1 MFTCY
6 VIKEQSKCERKMTEN
21 LLTLHPTV
29 FQSNRSGLLPS
40 IIEINETN
48 SASPDTYIISLV
60 LSCTYTVLLFP
71 LGLMGNIL
79 ILLVNLD
86 PRQRMSTPDLYFTN
100 LALADLVLVLDSL
113 IEVFNLSEHYYDDAV
128 LCSCMALFLQ
138 VNMYSSVF
146 SLTWMSLDRCLALTG
161 LSTRALPENVS
172 VTHSTRLAQR
182 ACVTIWAAATLCTLI
197 PFAMAHIHHGW
208 GRGFCFAGVAE
219 VQWLEVTLGFA
230 LPFCVMGVCYALIAR
245 VLLRSE
251 RPQRTK
257 ALHMIVVAV
266 TVFFVCWLPEN
277 VFISVHLLSG
287 DSASRRRGNHTLWQ
301 RYPLTGHV
309 VTLAACANSCLN
321 PLVYSLLGNTF
332 RRKLQVFVA
341 HHVCCLHTCMQTVN
355 TTPPCPCVTCT
366 NVNHSCSHENQD
378 LEEERDLRSGEEG
391 AEGRECVCDRVG

>member
-1 MFTCY
+1 
-6 VIKEQSKCERKMTEN
+6 MTFD
-21 LLTLHPTV
+21 PVV
-29 FQSNRSGLLPS
+29 FPSNRSGPHPS
-40 IIEINETN
+40 IIDVNVTN
-48 SASPDTYIISLV
+48 STSQDTYIISLV
-60 LSCTYTVLLFP
+60 LSCIYTILLFP

-79 ILLVNLD
+79 ILLVNFD

-161 LSTRALPENVS
+161 LRARAIPDNAHRSRV
-172 VTHSTRLAQR
+172 AQR
-182 ACVTIWAAATLCTLI
+182 ACGTIWAAATLCTLI
-197 PFAMAHIHHGW
+197 PFAAAHIYHGW
-208 GRGFCFAGVAE
+208 GRGFCFAGVVE

-257 ALHMIVVAV
+257 ALRMIAVAV

-277 VFISVHLLSG
+277 VFISVHLLNG
-287 DSASRRRGNHTLWQ
+287 DTDTSRRRGNHTLWQ
-301 RYPLTGHV
+301 RYPLTGHT

-332 RRKLQVFVA
+332 RHKLHVFVT
-341 HHVCCLHTCMQTVN
+341 HHVCHLHTRIQTTN
-355 TTPPCPCVTCT
+355 TTPPCPCGACM
-366 NVNHSCSHENQD
+366 NVHHSCSHENKD
-378 LEEERDLRSGEEG
+378 SEEKRDLRSGEEG
-391 AEGRECVCDRVG
+391 RECVCDRLD

>member
-1 MFTCY
+1 
-6 VIKEQSKCERKMTEN
+6 MTEN
-21 LLTLHPTV
+21 LLSFHPNV
-29 FQSNRSGLLPS
+29 FQTNRSGLHWS
-40 IIEINETN
+40 IIDVNETN
-48 SASPDTYIISLV
+48 STSPDTYIISLI
-60 LSCTYTVLLFP
+60 LSCLYTILLFP

-79 ILLVNLD
+79 ILLVNFD

-146 SLTWMSLDRCLALTG
+146 WLTWMSLDRCLALTG
-161 LSTRALPENVS
+161 LRTRALPENIS
-172 VTHSTRLAQR
+172 VTHRTRLAQR
-182 ACVTIWAAATLCTLI
+182 ACGTIWVAATLCTLI

-230 LPFCVMGVCYALIAR
+230 LPFCVMGVCYAHIAR
-245 VLLRSE
+245 MLLRSE
-251 RPQRTK
+251 RPRRTK
-257 ALHMIVVAV
+257 ALRMIVAAV

-332 RRKLQVFVA
+332 RHKLQVFVA
-341 HHVCCLHTCMQTVN
+341 HHVRCLHTCIQTAN

-366 NVNHSCSHENQD
+366 NVHHSCSHENKD
-378 LEEERDLRSGEEG
+378 FEERDLRSGEEG

>member
-1 MFTCY
+1 MEDLLAFRPNSSSMHSS
-6 VIKEQSKCERKMTEN
+6 VIN
-21 LLTLHPTV
+21 V
-29 FQSNRSGLLPS
+29 
-40 IIEINETN
+40 NETN
-48 SASPDTYIISLV
+48 STFSDTYVISLL
-60 LSCTYTVLLFP
+60 LSCIYTILLFP

-79 ILLVNLD
+79 ILLVNFD

-113 IEVFNLSEHYYDDAV
+113 IEVFNLSAHYYDDAV
-128 LCSCMALFLQ
+128 LCSCMAIFLQ

-146 SLTWMSLDRCLALTG
+146 SLTWMSLDRCLALTS
-161 LSTRALPENVS
+161 LRTRALPENAS
-172 VTHSTRLAQR
+172 ISHRLHVARR
-182 ACVTIWAAATLCTLI
+182 ACATIWTAATLCTLI
-197 PFAMAHIHHGW
+197 PFVTAHVHHGW

-230 LPFCVMGVCYALIAR
+230 LPFCLMAVCYTLIAR

-257 ALHMIVVAV
+257 ALRMIIAAV
-266 TVFFVCWLPEN
+266 SVFFVCWLPEN
-277 VFISVHLLSG
+277 VFISVHLLNG
-287 DSASRRRGNHTLWQ
+287 DTDASRRRGNHTLWQ

-341 HHVCCLHTCMQTVN
+341 HHVPCLHTQN
-355 TTPPCPCVTCT
+355 ARATPPCPCVTCT
-366 NVNHSCSHENQD
+366 NVQHSCSHENKE
-378 LEEERDLRSGEEG
+378 EEERDLQAARRVESV
-391 AEGRECVCDRVG
+391 CVTEWDKHGHVVNDLLFCFFERT

>member
-1 MFTCY
+1 ME
-6 VIKEQSKCERKMTEN
+6 VIEGKMMEDPMAFD
-21 LLTLHPTV
+21 PTV
-29 FQSNRSGLLPS
+29 RPNHSSLHWPV
-40 IIEINETN
+40 IDVNETN
-48 SASPDTYIISLV
+48 STSPDTYAINLL
-60 LSCTYTVLLFP
+60 LSCIYTVLLFP
-71 LGLMGNIL
+71 LGLVGNIL
-79 ILLVNLD
+79 ILLVNFD
-86 PRQRMSTPDLYFTN
+86 PRQRMSPPDLYFTN

-128 LCSCMALFLQ
+128 LCSCMAIFLQ

-161 LSTRALPENVS
+161 LSARALPENVS
-172 VTHSTRLAQR
+172 VSHHSRIARR

-197 PFAMAHIHHGW
+197 PFATAHMHHGW

-230 LPFCVMGVCYALIAR
+230 LPFCVMGVCYTLIAR
-245 VLLRSE
+245 VLLRSD

-257 ALHMIVVAV
+257 ALRMIVAAV
-266 TVFFVCWLPEN
+266 SVFFVCWLPEN

-287 DSASRRRGNHTLWQ
+287 DTEASRRRGNHTLWQ

-332 RRKLQVFVA
+332 RQKLQVFVT
-341 HHVCCLHTCMQTVN
+341 HHVRCLHTCGQNVSAA
-355 TTPPCPCVTCT
+355 PPCPCVACT
-366 NVNHSCSHENQD
+366 NAHHSYSHENKE
-378 LEEERDLRSGEEG
+378 EEERLRSGEEG
-391 AEGRECVCDRVG
+391 RECMCDRVG

>member
-1 MFTCY
+1 MMEHLIT
-6 VIKEQSKCERKMTEN
+6 SD
-21 LLTLHPTV
+21 PTV
-29 FQSNRSGLLPS
+29 RSNHSGLHWPATD
-40 IIEINETN
+40 INETN
-48 SASPDTYIISLV
+48 STSQDTYIISLI
-60 LSCTYTVLLFP
+60 LSCIYTSFLFP
-71 LGLMGNIL
+71 LGLAGNIL
-79 ILLVNLD
+79 ILLVNFD
-86 PRQRMSTPDLYFTN
+86 PRQQMSTPDLYFTN

-113 IEVFNLSEHYYDDAV
+113 IEVFNLSEHYYDNAV

-161 LSTRALPENVS
+161 LSMRALPKNVS
-172 VTHSTRLAQR
+172 TTHRSRIARR
-182 ACVTIWAAATLCTLI
+182 ACATIWAAATLCTLI
-197 PFAMAHIHHGW
+197 PFANAHIHHGW

-230 LPFCVMGVCYALIAR
+230 LPFCIMAVCYTLIAR

-257 ALHMIVVAV
+257 ALRMIVAAV

-287 DSASRRRGNHTLWQ
+287 DTEASRRRGNHTLWQ

-321 PLVYSLLGNTF
+321 PLVYSLLGSTF

-341 HHVCCLHTCMQTVN
+341 HHVHCLHTCTQTAN
-355 TTPPCPCVTCT
+355 TTPPCPCVTCKNT
-366 NVNHSCSHENQD
+366 HHSCSHENKD

-391 AEGRECVCDRVG
+391 AEGRVCVCDRVG

>member
-1 MFTCY
+1 M
-6 VIKEQSKCERKMTEN
+6 EN
-21 LLTLHPTV
+21 LLTFHPAA
-29 FQSNRSGLLPS
+29 FQSNLSGLHPS
-40 IIEINETN
+40 ITDANGTS
-48 SASPDTYIISLV
+48 SAPRDTYVASLV
-60 LSCTYTVLLFP
+60 LSCIYTIFLFP

-79 ILLVNLD
+79 ILLVNFD
-86 PRQRMSTPDLYFTN
+86 PRQRMSTPDLYFAN

-113 IEVFNLSEHYYDDAV
+113 IEVFNLGEHYYDDAV

-161 LSTRALPENVS
+161 LRTRALSENVS
-172 VTHSTRLAQR
+172 RTRLARR

-197 PFAMAHIHHGW
+197 PFAAAHVHHGW

-245 VLLRSE
+245 ELLRPE
-251 RPQRTK
+251 RPRRTK
-257 ALHMIVVAV
+257 ALRMIVAAV

-277 VFISVHLLSG
+277 VFISAHLLSG

-341 HHVCCLHTCMQTVN
+341 HHVRCLHTRMQTAN
-355 TTPPCPCVTCT
+355 KTPLCPCVACT
-366 NVNHSCSHENQD
+366 NVHHSCARENKD
-378 LEEERDLRSGEEG
+378 LEEERRGPS
-391 AEGRECVCDRVG
+391 VCD

>member
-1 MFTCY
+1 M
-6 VIKEQSKCERKMTEN
+6 EDSRAN
-21 LLTLHPTV
+21 
-29 FQSNRSGLLPS
+29 SSGLLWS
-40 IIEINETN
+40 VLNANET
-48 SASPDTYIISLV
+48 SSTSSDAYATSLL
-60 LSCTYTVLLFP
+60 LSCIYTILLFP
-71 LGLMGNIL
+71 LGLTGNIL
-79 ILLVNLD
+79 ILLVNFD

-113 IEVFNLSEHYYDDAV
+113 IEVFNLSERYYDDAV
-128 LCSCMALFLQ
+128 LCSCMAIFLQ

-161 LSTRALPENVS
+161 LRTRALPENAS
-172 VTHSTRLAQR
+172 IAQHPR
-182 ACVTIWAAATLCTLI
+182 AARRVCATIWAAATLCTLI
-197 PFAMAHIHHGW
+197 PFAAAHAHHGW
-208 GRGFCFAGVAE
+208 GRGFCFVGVAE

-257 ALHMIVVAV
+257 ALRMIVAAV
-266 TVFFVCWLPEN
+266 GVFFVCWLPEN
-277 VFISVHLLSG
+277 VFVGVHLLSG
-287 DSASRRRGNHTLWQ
+287 DADASRRRGNHTLWQ

-341 HHVCCLHTCMQTVN
+341 HHVPSLSTQN
-355 TTPPCPCVTCT
+355 SRATPRCPCVICT
-366 NVNHSCSHENQD
+366 NEHHSCSHENKE
-378 LEEERDLRSGEEG
+378 EEERDLQSGEESQQ
-391 AEGRECVCDRVG
+391 CVCEGVG